1 MLLDTKGHH
10 KVEKYSDDRV
20 SKRKLL
26 DDGSNILDAAQI
38 DKKKDAA
45 VTALTMGFAGT
56 KGAMSRT
63 QLAEFLAQHDD
74 VGTQDN
80 AEEVVDSSDEEGI
93 RLQQKAEGGSARSQ
107 LFGFSKFVEARS
119 SAGIASR
126 GGGGGGGG
134 GMLKKETT
142 GASSGTTGSQSAVT
156 GGGGGAKTGGVA
168 KGAKFGKVAASKGAK
183 TGKHDEKDIGH
194 LDGRVERLRKSVLD
208 EMTALEKH
216 WDKVAE
222 AISACN
228 NGDADNHHEPSA
240 AFLKAIKAA
249 QTLCRDGAAKVK
261 IQQAKLE
268 RSESSQNVFKDT
280 ADCLS
285 KLAKQFIDVSLLCKS
300 VSDPSSDSVELNA
313 TIASV
318 DKHFAD
324 SQLDPQPSLSH
335 TFRHI
340 AVSRQALLFL

>member
-1 MLLDTKGHH
+1 MQVLLQEE
-10 KVEKYSDDRV
+10 V
-20 SKRKLL
+20 
-26 DDGSNILDAAQI
+26 
-38 DKKKDAA
+38 AA
-45 VTALTMGFAGT
+45 VEVLVCLQKQLLARRPA
-56 KGAMSRT
+56 
-63 QLAEFLAQHDD
+63 QLALKVQSLAEAG
-74 VGTQDN
+74 VPKP
-80 AEEVVDSSDEEGI
+80 AESLRVPN
-93 RLQQKAEGGSARSQ
+93 L
-107 LFGFSKFVEARS
+107 
-119 SAGIASR
+119 
-126 GGGGGGGG
+126 
-134 GMLKKETT
+134 
-142 GASSGTTGSQSAVT
+142 
-156 GGGGGAKTGGVA
+156 AKSLHPRVPKLA
-168 KGAKFGKVAASKGAK
+168 NKY
-183 TGKHDEKDIGH
+183 EKDIGH

-208 EMTALEKH
+208 EMTALEQH

-222 AISACN
+222 AISACK
-228 NGDADNHHEPSA
+228 NGDDDNHEPFA

-268 RSESSQNVFKDT
+268 RSKSSQNVFKDT

-340 AVSRQALLFL
+340 AVSRQALFITVIVHFCVRSLCSAILLFSCC